1 MLVYPASTFAKDKVR
16 PSYLED
22 LCCALM
28 TKSIEELETEKSR
41 LAEEMRQLDY
51 ELDLRRGIPT
61 TSELSLIHI

>member
-1 MLVYPASTFAKDKVR
+1 
-16 PSYLED
+16 
-22 LCCALM
+22 M

-61 TSELSLIHI
+61 TAELSLIHI